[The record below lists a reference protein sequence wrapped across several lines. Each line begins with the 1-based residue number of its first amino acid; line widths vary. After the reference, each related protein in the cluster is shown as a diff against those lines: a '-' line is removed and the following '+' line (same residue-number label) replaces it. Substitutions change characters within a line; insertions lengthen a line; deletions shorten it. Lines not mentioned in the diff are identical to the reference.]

1 MHRQHSWRSV
11 PSRGVFVVLTFA
23 LCATTTLWAQTEVQ
37 SVLPYLERVR
47 DETGAPG
54 ISVAVAKNGQ
64 IVFSGG
70 VGYAE
75 LDNRTPADG
84 ATVHNVGSVSKVLAA
99 VAVMHLVEQGKVSL
113 DDRIQQYVPLF
124 PEKRGPITLRQILT
138 HTSGVRHYRDGEFG
152 PHRLRSM
159 QHFDDFT
166 EAIKHFTEDPLLFEP
181 GEYWFY
187 SSHAFNLLQGVVETA
202 SGMGFEAYMRTYVW
216 RPAGMLNSSF
226 DAPDRIVYKRGR
238 GYARNSSGTLVNSR
252 YEDVSYK
259 YAGGGMLSTV
269 EDLVRFGMA
278 INDGR
283 LLEPETVAQM
293 HSVHIAPVIQFVAGG
308 EPREREAKQALGWD
322 VQTDIEGRSYI
333 SKTGTVRGTR
343 SVVVN
348 YPDRGLVVALQA
360 NIAPFPVLETG
371 QEVAQMF
378 LEN

>member
-1 MHRQHSWRSV
+1 MNRQHIWRSV
-11 PSRGVFVVLTFA
+11 TSRSVFLVLTLA
-23 LCATTTLWAQTEVQ
+23 LCSVATLGAQTDVQ
-37 SVLPYLERVR
+37 NVLPYLEGVR
-47 DETGAPG
+47 GETGAPG
-54 ISVAVAKNGQ
+54 ISVAVAKDGQ

-70 VGYAE
+70 VGHAE

-84 ATVHNVGSVSKVLAA
+84 TTVHNVGSVSKVLAA
-99 VAVMHLVEQGKVSL
+99 DAVMRLVEQGTVSL
-113 DDRIQQYVPLF
+113 DDRIQRYVPTF

-138 HTSGVRHYRDGEFG
+138 HTSGIRHYRDGEFG

-166 EAIKHFTEDPLLFEP
+166 EAIKHFTEDPLLFDP
-181 GEYWFY
+181 GEYRFY

-202 SGMGFEAYMRTYVW
+202 SGMGFESYMQTHVW
-216 RPAGMLNSSF
+216 VPAGMLNSSF
-226 DAPDRIVYKRGR
+226 DVPARVVYKRGR
-238 GYARNSSGTLVNSR
+238 GYGRDADGALVNSR

-278 INDGR
+278 INDGT
-283 LLEPETVAQM
+283 LLEPATVAQM
-293 HSVHIAPVIQFVAGG
+293 HAVQIDPVIQFRIDDD
-308 EPREREAKQALGWD
+308 PRELPFKQALGWD
-322 VQTDIEGRSYI
+322 VPTDTHGRPYI

-343 SVVVN
+343 SVVIN

-360 NIAPFPVLETG
+360 NIAPFPVLQTG

-378 LEN
+378 LEK

>member
-1 MHRQHSWRSV
+1 MNRQQTWPTVTSL
-11 PSRGVFVVLTFA
+11 GALVVLTFA
-23 LCATTTLWAQTEVQ
+23 LCSATTLWAQTDVQ

-47 DETGAPG
+47 GETGAPG
-54 ISVAVAKNGQ
+54 ISVAVAEGGQ
-64 IVFSGG
+64 VVFSGG
-70 VGYAE
+70 VGHAE

-113 DDRIQQYVPLF
+113 DDRIQRYVPSF
-124 PEKRGPITLRQILT
+124 PEKRGPITLREILT
-138 HTSGVRHYRDGEFG
+138 HTSGIRHYRDGEFG

-181 GEYWFY
+181 GEYWSY

-202 SGMGFEAYMRTYVW
+202 SGIGFEAYMQTYVW
-216 RPAGMLNSSF
+216 RPAGMLSSSF
-226 DAPDRIVYKRGR
+226 DVPDRIVYKRGR
-238 GYARNSSGTLVNSR
+238 GYVQNSNGALVNSR

-278 INDGR
+278 INDGS

-293 HSVHIAPVIQFVAGG
+293 HAVHVDPVIQFVVDG
-308 EPREREAKQALGWD
+308 EPRELPFKQALGWD
-322 VQTDIEGRSYI
+322 VQTDAQGRSYI

-343 SVVVN
+343 SVVIN
-348 YPDRGLVVALQA
+348 YPDNGLVVALQA
-360 NIAPFPVLETG
+360 NIAPFPVLATG
-371 QEVAQMF
+371 QGVAQMF